1 MVRGMNWLQRAA
13 AKAFRLGPAM
23 AGFEASFG
31 TDPERWS
38 PEAYGRYVA
47 TSAPVH
53 ACVTIRARNL
63 ARLRL
68 RVYKR
73 APNGERVEVTSGR
86 LYDLMRSVNPHWTFR
101 RLLRMTEMSLCLY
114 GQAFWVLEGGSSTPT
129 GRRTPPREIWWA
141 DPSKMRVVP
150 DPDKW
155 IAGFEY
161 DDGASGR
168 VAFPV
173 EDVIWFRLDNP
184 VDQYAGL
191 SPLAAA
197 RLAVDTAAG
206 AMRSNRQIFDNGLQL
221 AGIVG
226 PADKTQSLTREQAEG
241 LSQMLERR
249 FKGADKA
256 HRMAVLTQPVSFT
269 SLSLTPKDA
278 EFLGLMKWQLRE
290 VATVYGVPPEL
301 IGDHE
306 HATYSNV
313 EQAAKALWTDT
324 LIPQA
329 TMIADELT
337 EQLVRLFP
345 DEADEVEFD
354 LSDIETLQE
363 DRTEIIEQ
371 ATKLVGIGVPLNRVL
386 QEIAPRFLPPDGTGY
401 AWGDVAWMPAT
412 MVPVD
417 GQAAAPP
424 PPPAVTQAVRA
435 VIDATPSPMLVTKAV
450 DFGSPK
456 HVAVWRAF
464 TARTDKG
471 EARMSA
477 ALREYFRRQEQ
488 AVLARLVAPKSAKT
502 PQDAADNPF
511 DVIEW
516 AARLKT
522 VGQPIITEVVGE
534 GGQATLDDLNVS
546 MSFDLLDPNVV
557 NVIEGRSQRF
567 ARSVTETTWN
577 DLRDTLSAG
586 VQAGEGIPAL
596 QNRVARTMDEARTW
610 RTEAIARTEVVG
622 ASNLG
627 SLEGARQSGVV
638 TTKTWLAALD
648 DRTRDWHVAA
658 HNQRVA
664 LDADFVVGGERGPS
678 PHALPSAAN
687 VVNCRCTMTF
697 EVD

>member
-1 MVRGMNWLQRAA
+1 
-13 AKAFRLGPAM
+13 
-23 AGFEASFG
+23 
-31 TDPERWS
+31 
-38 PEAYGRYVA
+38 
-47 TSAPVH
+47 
-53 ACVTIRARNL
+53 
-63 ARLRL
+63 
-68 RVYKR
+68 
-73 APNGERVEVTSGR
+73 
-86 LYDLMRSVNPHWTFR
+86 
-101 RLLRMTEMSLCLY
+101 
-114 GQAFWVLEGGSSTPT
+114 
-129 GRRTPPREIWWA
+129 
-141 DPSKMRVVP
+141 
-150 DPDKW
+150 
-155 IAGFEY
+155 
-161 DDGASGR
+161 
-168 VAFPV
+168 
-173 EDVIWFRLDNP
+173 
-184 VDQYAGL
+184 
-191 SPLAAA
+191 
-197 RLAVDTAAG
+197 
-206 AMRSNRQIFDNGLQL
+206 
-221 AGIVG
+221 
-226 PADKTQSLTREQAEG
+226 
-241 LSQMLERR
+241 
-249 FKGADKA
+249 
-256 HRMAVLTQPVSFT
+256 
-269 SLSLTPKDA
+269 
-278 EFLGLMKWQLRE
+278 MKWQLRE

-324 LIPQA
+324 LIPEA
-329 TMIADELT
+329 TMLADEIT
-337 EQLVRLFP
+337 EQLVKLFP
-345 DEADEVEFD
+345 NEADEAEFD

-386 QEIAPRFLPPDGTGY
+386 QEIAPRFLPSNGTGY

-417 GQAAAPP
+417 GQAAAPA

-522 VGQPIITEVVGE
+522 LGQPIITDVVGE

-557 NVIEGRSQRF
+557 NVVEGRSQRF
-567 ARSVTETTWN
+567 ARSVTDTTWN
-577 DLRDTLSAG
+577 DLKASLSEG

-596 QNRVARTMDEARTW
+596 QARVGQVMDEARSW

-627 SLEGARQSGVV
+627 ALEGARQSGVV
-638 TTKTWLAALD
+638 STKTWLAALD

-658 HNQRVA
+658 HNQVVP
-664 LDADFVVGGERGPS
+664 LDADFVVGGERGQS

>member
-1 MVRGMNWLQRAA
+1 MNWLQRAA

-38 PEAYGRYVA
+38 PSAYGRYIA

-53 ACVTIRARNL
+53 ACVNLRARNL

-68 RVYKR
+68 RLYKR
-73 APNGERVEVTSGR
+73 ASNGDRVEVTSGR
-86 LYDLMRSVNPHWTFR
+86 LYDLLGSVNPHWTFR
-101 RLLRMTEMSLCLY
+101 RLIRMTELSLCLH
-114 GQAFWVLEGGSSTPT
+114 GQAFWVLENGQA
-129 GRRTPPREIWWA
+129 GRTARQAPPREIWWA
-141 DPSKMRVVP
+141 DPSKMRVIP
-150 DPDKW
+150 DTTTW
-155 IAGFEY
+155 ISGFEY
-161 DDGASGR
+161 DDGVSGK
-168 VAFPV
+168 VPFPA

-269 SLSLTPKDA
+269 SLALTPKDA

-329 TMIADELT
+329 TMLADEIT
-337 EQLVRLFP
+337 EQLVKLFP
-345 DEADEVEFD
+345 NEADEAEFD

-363 DRTEIIEQ
+363 DRTEIIDQ
-371 ATKLVGIGVPLNRVL
+371 AAKLVGIGVPLNRVL

-412 MVPVD
+412 MVPID
-417 GQAAAPP
+417 GQAAAAA

-477 ALREYFRRQEQ
+477 ALHEYFRRQEQ

-516 AARLKT
+516 AARLKAL
-522 VGQPIITEVVGE
+522 GQPIITDVVGE

-557 NVIEGRSQRF
+557 NVVEGRSQRF
-567 ARSVTETTWN
+567 ARSVTDTTWN
-577 DLRDTLSAG
+577 DLKASLSEG

-596 QNRVARTMDEARTW
+596 QARVGQVMDEARSW

-627 SLEGARQSGVV
+627 ALEGARQSGVV
-638 TTKTWLAALD
+638 STKTWLAALD

-658 HNQRVA
+658 HNQVVP

>member
-1 MVRGMNWLQRAA
+1 MLEN
-13 AKAFRLGPAM
+13 
-23 AGFEASFG
+23 
-31 TDPERWS
+31 
-38 PEAYGRYVA
+38 
-47 TSAPVH
+47 
-53 ACVTIRARNL
+53 
-63 ARLRL
+63 
-68 RVYKR
+68 
-73 APNGERVEVTSGR
+73 
-86 LYDLMRSVNPHWTFR
+86 
-101 RLLRMTEMSLCLY
+101 
-114 GQAFWVLEGGSSTPT
+114 GQA
-129 GRRTPPREIWWA
+129 GRTARQAPPREIWWA
-141 DPSKMRVVP
+141 DPSKMRVIP
-150 DPDKW
+150 DTTTW
-155 IAGFEY
+155 ISGFEY
-161 DDGASGR
+161 DDGVSGK
-168 VAFPV
+168 VPFPA

-269 SLSLTPKDA
+269 SLALTPKDA

-329 TMIADELT
+329 TMLADEIT
-337 EQLVRLFP
+337 EQLVKLFP
-345 DEADEVEFD
+345 NEADEAEFD

-363 DRTEIIEQ
+363 DRTEIIDQ
-371 ATKLVGIGVPLNRVL
+371 AAKLVGIGVPLNRVL

-401 AWGDVAWMPAT
+401 AWGDVAWMPAM

-417 GQAAAPP
+417 SQAAAAA

-435 VIDATPSPMLVTKAV
+435 VIDATPAPMLATKAV

-456 HVAVWRAF
+456 HLAVWRAF

-516 AARLKT
+516 AARLKAL
-522 VGQPIITEVVGE
+522 GQPIITDVVGE

-557 NVIEGRSQRF
+557 NVVEGRSQRF
-567 ARSVTETTWN
+567 ARSVTDTTWN
-577 DLRDTLSAG
+577 DLKASLSEG

-596 QNRVARTMDEARTW
+596 QARVGQVMDEARSW

-627 SLEGARQSGVV
+627 ALEGARQSGVV
-638 TTKTWLAALD
+638 STKTWLAALD

-658 HNQRVA
+658 HNQVVP
-664 LDADFVVGGERGPS
+664 LDADFVVGGERGQS

>member
-1 MVRGMNWLQRAA
+1 
-13 AKAFRLGPAM
+13 
-23 AGFEASFG
+23 
-31 TDPERWS
+31 
-38 PEAYGRYVA
+38 
-47 TSAPVH
+47 
-53 ACVTIRARNL
+53 
-63 ARLRL
+63 
-68 RVYKR
+68 
-73 APNGERVEVTSGR
+73 
-86 LYDLMRSVNPHWTFR
+86 
-101 RLLRMTEMSLCLY
+101 
-114 GQAFWVLEGGSSTPT
+114 
-129 GRRTPPREIWWA
+129 
-141 DPSKMRVVP
+141 
-150 DPDKW
+150 
-155 IAGFEY
+155 
-161 DDGASGR
+161 
-168 VAFPV
+168 
-173 EDVIWFRLDNP
+173 
-184 VDQYAGL
+184 
-191 SPLAAA
+191 
-197 RLAVDTAAG
+197 
-206 AMRSNRQIFDNGLQL
+206 
-221 AGIVG
+221 
-226 PADKTQSLTREQAEG
+226 
-241 LSQMLERR
+241 
-249 FKGADKA
+249 
-256 HRMAVLTQPVSFT
+256 MAVLTQPIAFT

-278 EFLGLMKWQLRE
+278 EFLGLMKWSLRE

-354 LSDIETLQE
+354 LSEIETLQE
-363 DRTEIIEQ
+363 DRTEIIDQ

-386 QEIAPRFLPPDGTGY
+386 QEIAPRFLPAGGDGY

-417 GQAAAPP
+417 GQTPVAAPA
-424 PPPAVTQAVRA
+424 PAPVTQAVRA
-435 VIDATPSPMLVTKAV
+435 IIDVAPTLPVIETRAV
-450 DFGSPK
+450 DFGSPR

-464 TARTDKG
+464 TTRTDKG
-471 EARMSA
+471 EARMA
-477 ALREYFRRQEQ
+477 AVLREYFRRQEQ
-488 AVLARLVAPKSAKT
+488 AVMARLTASKSAKT
-502 PQDAADNPF
+502 PEDAADNPF
-511 DVIEW
+511 DLIDW
-516 AARLKT
+516 AARLKA
-522 VGQPIITEVVGE
+522 VGQPIISDVVDEAGK
-534 GGQATLDDLNVS
+534 ATLDDLSIAV
-546 MSFDLLDPNVV
+546 SFDLLDPNVV